1 MNIVAHVEVPVID
14 LDRAIRFY
22 RAVFDVSFAEIA
34 AIHDSRMAY
43 FPFDENSSGA
53 SAALAEGPAYVPT
66 RDGAIVYFSVADV
79 DDVIAKALAVGGE
92 LLFPKTAVNDALFV
106 AEISDSEGNRI
117 AIQSA

>member
-1 MNIVAHVEVPVID
+1 MNIVAHVEIPVTD

-22 RAVFDVSFAEIA
+22 RAVFDVPFAEIA
-34 AIHDSRMAY
+34 AIHDSRVAY
-43 FPFDENSSGA
+43 FPFDENSNGA
-53 SAALAEGPAYVPT
+53 STALAEGPAYVPT

-79 DDVIAKALAVGGE
+79 DDVIARALANGSE
-92 LLFPKTAVNDALFV
+92 LLFPKTLVNDAIFV